1 MKLMADVVDVLGRRG
16 GSATF
21 ADLRA
26 LVSARSI
33 RNALDAGQ
41 IRRVAK
47 GVYAL
52 PDAPPALT
60 AARSHGGVVSHLSAA
75 QHWGLGVVN
84 RPALPHVTLEPARVR
99 RRTGLPCILHW
110 ASVPAL
116 DDVTTPLRTVLDC
129 LRTLPMG
136 EALAVADSAL
146 RSGCVEQDE
155 LLDAAA
161 KLRGPHRK
169 RILRAAALADGRSES
184 VLESALRA
192 LLIERR
198 IEGFVPQVVV
208 QDGQFSAR
216 LDLANPACR
225 LGLEAEGFE
234 HHGTRRALVKDC
246 RRHVNLAIRGWT
258 ILRFTWEDVMFD
270 GDWVVDAVERAGG
283 RQPLTMHAL
292 RAA

>member
-33 RNALDAGQ
+33 RNALDSGQ

-84 RPALPHVTLEPARVR
+84 RPVLPHVTLEPARVR

-169 RILRAAALADGRSES
+169 RILRTAALTDGRSES

-283 RQPLTMHAL
+283 RQPLSMHAL

>member
-33 RNALDAGQ
+33 RNALDSGQ

-84 RPALPHVTLEPARVR
+84 RPVLPHVTLEPARVR

-169 RILRAAALADGRSES
+169 RILRTAALADGRSES

-283 RQPLTMHAL
+283 RQPLTMQAL

>member
-33 RNALDAGQ
+33 RNALDSGQ

-84 RPALPHVTLEPARVR
+84 RPVLPHVTLEPARVR

-283 RQPLTMHAL
+283 RQPLIMHAL

>member
-1 MKLMADVVDVLGRRG
+1 MADVVDVLGRRG

-33 RNALDAGQ
+33 RNALDSGQ

-52 PDAPPALT
+52 PDAPPALI

-84 RPALPHVTLEPARVR
+84 RPVLPHVTLEPARVR

-198 IEGFVPQVVV
+198 IEGFVQ
-208 QDGQFSAR
+208 R
-216 LDLANPACR
+216 
-225 LGLEAEGFE
+225 
-234 HHGTRRALVKDC
+234 
-246 RRHVNLAIRGWT
+246 
-258 ILRFTWEDVMFD
+258 
-270 GDWVVDAVERAGG
+270 
-283 RQPLTMHAL
+283 
-292 RAA
+292 

>member
-1 MKLMADVVDVLGRRG
+1 MADVVDVLGRRG

-33 RNALDAGQ
+33 RNALDSGQ

-84 RPALPHVTLEPARVR
+84 RPVLPHVTLEPARVR

-216 LDLANPACR
+216 LDLANPARR

-283 RQPLTMHAL
+283 RQPLTMQAL

>member
-33 RNALDAGQ
+33 RNALDSSQ

-84 RPALPHVTLEPARVR
+84 RPVLPHVTLEPARVR

-161 KLRGPHRK
+161 KLRGPHRQ
-169 RILRAAALADGRSES
+169 RILRTAALADGRSES

-283 RQPLTMHAL
+283 RQPLTMQAL

>member
-33 RNALDAGQ
+33 RNALDSGQ

-84 RPALPHVTLEPARVR
+84 RPVLPHVTLEPARVR

-216 LDLANPACR
+216 LDLANPARR

-283 RQPLTMHAL
+283 RRPLTMHAL

>member
-33 RNALDAGQ
+33 RNALDSGQ

-84 RPALPHVTLEPARVR
+84 RPVLPHVTLEPARVR

-283 RQPLTMHAL
+283 RQPLTMQAL